1 MKKPLMPCCLLL
13 KKLCQYFINTIEKKG
28 EILGHS
34 NGLPFYDLFAPVGQV
49 NKTYSYKEA
58 QDYIVENFRTFS
70 DKLGDFANNA
80 FNNKW
85 IDAEPREGKRGG
97 AFCFNLHPIK
107 ESRILANFNGSF
119 SNVITLAHELGH
131 GYHGLCLQKPPY

>member
-1 MKKPLMPCCLLL
+1 MDEETLNAMLSA
-13 KKLCQYFINTIEKKG
+13 IEEALPVFHKYYRKKG

-70 DKLGDFANNA
+70 DKLADFANNA

-85 IDAEPREGKRGG
+85 MMLNLGKEKGDIL
-97 AFCFNLHPIK
+97 FNLHPIK

-119 SNVITLAHELGH
+119 AM
-131 GYHGLCLQKPPY
+131 